1 MMQTLYWRPRIGK
14 VRPLQPAAFE
24 SESEFEKTVFA
35 TPELF
40 AEIFLLKR
48 QVRGGGKPGVPDIV
62 GIDAE
67 GNVCII
73 EMKNA
78 PVDATVIPQVLK
90 YAIWAQSNPDSIKS
104 LWLEAVDR
112 PEDWQIEWDRLEV
125 RILVI
130 APGIDRTTLEHVSK
144 ITYPVELVEV
154 TRWVAGRD
162 SWLLVNRLQ
171 PQPRKRVAIASGLSS
186 YDRDTYKQNHH
197 AESVSGFLRVAD
209 QLQTMARQRGWP
221 VERKFNK
228 FYCGFK
234 IGNFVVFG
242 VQWLGS
248 KSYGLFFKVP
258 EAGAKK
264 VRAPGAIFQ
273 RYEAIFKQAVFK
285 IEDER
290 RLRLKAFVPL
300 LKEAVKF
307 RTG

>member
-1 MMQTLYWRPRIGK
+1 MQTLYWRPRTGK
-14 VRPLQPAAFE
+14 VRPLEPAPFK
-24 SESEFEKTVFA
+24 SEAEFEQTVFA
-35 TPELF
+35 TPGLF

-48 QVRGGGKPGVPDIV
+48 QVRGGGKPGIPDIV
-62 GIDAE
+62 GIDAQ

-73 EMKNA
+73 EMKNV

-90 YAIWAQSNPDSIKS
+90 YAIWAQSNPDSIKT
-104 LWLEAVDR
+104 LWLEAEDR

-130 APGIDRTTLEHVSK
+130 APSIDRTTLDHVSK

-154 TRWVAGRD
+154 TRWSAARD

-171 PQPRKRVAIASGLSS
+171 PSPKKRAAVTSGLPF
-186 YDRDTYKQNHH
+186 YDRDTYKQDHH

-209 QLQTMARQRGWP
+209 QLQSLARQHGWP

-234 IGNFVVFG
+234 VGNFVVFG
-242 VQWLGS
+242 IMWLSS
-248 KSYGLFFKVP
+248 KSYGVFIKMP
-258 EAGAKK
+258 EAAARK
-264 VRAPGAIFQ
+264 VRAPGATFQ

-285 IEDER
+285 VEDEK
-290 RLRLKAFVPL
+290 RLRLRAFLPL
-300 LKEAVKF
+300 LKQAVKF
-307 RTG
+307 RVG